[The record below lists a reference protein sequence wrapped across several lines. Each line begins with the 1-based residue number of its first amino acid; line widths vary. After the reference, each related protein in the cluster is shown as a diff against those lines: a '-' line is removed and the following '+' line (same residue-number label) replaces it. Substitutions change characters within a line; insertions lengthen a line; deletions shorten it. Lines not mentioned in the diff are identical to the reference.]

1 MGARSSAVGGGARH
15 EADRVIDPIVLN
27 DNGAWSWFEDERAVV
42 DITAGKLLVS
52 SVASADGTGGETR
65 AGNVEVV
72 AYDLVT
78 GRVERAVLHPH
89 LQADDH
95 NSAALY
101 VRPDGR
107 YVAMYS
113 KHATDHLTRWRVSS
127 RPGDAADWAPEATL
141 DNGAPTTYSNVYPAD
156 RDGTLYAFVRVA
168 GRDPHV
174 LVSVD
179 HGTTWRQGG
188 RLLDGP
194 GRPYVRSAARGSGRI
209 HLVTTDQHPRDFPNR
224 IYHGA
229 VAAHELLRSDGT
241 VADEDVFD
249 SVAVPPDRL
258 TEVFHGAPPDRAWT
272 VDLHVDED
280 DHPYTVFSVGTMPD
294 PTTGHRAELADLHRF
309 YVARFDGAAWSVG
322 FLAYAGNALYRDEPL
337 LHRLGR
343 LASPRPMARVRL
355 DRRPPAHR
363 HPSDQRR
370 RRPAA
375 PRAVRRRS
383 RRRTSP
389 SPRPLWRRR
398 WTGLDDVRRRSR
410 ATGAPRRQRRL
421 PPRSGPSHNRVG
433 ASPSRSR

>member
-1 MGARSSAVGGGARH
+1 MGGGARN

-156 RDGTLYAFVRVA
+156 RDGTLYAFVRAA

-194 GRPYVRSAARGSGRI
+194 GRPYVRYAARGSGRI

-229 VAAHELLRSDGT
+229 VAGHELLRSDGT

-258 TEVFHGAPPDRAWT
+258 TEVFRGAPPDRAWT
-272 VDLHVDED
+272 VDLQVDED

-294 PTTGHRAELADLHRF
+294 PTTGDRAELADLHRF
-309 YVARFDGAAWSVG
+309 YFARFDGAAWSVG
-322 FLAYAGNALYRDEPL
+322 FLAYAGNALYRDEPFY
-337 LHRLGR
+337 
-343 LASPRPMARVRL
+343 
-355 DRRPPAHR
+355 
-363 HPSDQRR
+363 
-370 RRPAA
+370 
-375 PRAVRRRS
+375 
-383 RRRTSP
+383 
-389 SPRPLWRRR
+389 
-398 WTGLDDVRRRSR
+398 TGLVALHPHDPWRVFVSTDVHPL
-410 ATGAPRRQRRL
+410 TGIPLISAADGLQHHELFEGVTTDGTAWTWTSITANSTADNIRPVVPIWEPGHTALLWLRGTYTSYQRYDL
-421 PPRSGPSHNRVG
+421 DVVG
-433 ASPSRSR
+433 TVTSDS